1 MHPEWIDI
9 HYVAQRI
16 LCCGKTKAW
25 EILSRDG
32 APTPMKDG
40 PKFTRWKTAEVLA
53 FVNNM
58 PRSDR
63 PAVATRRYKD
73 GRLVGDAA

>member
-1 MHPEWIDI
+1 
-9 HYVAQRI
+9 
-16 LCCGKTKAW
+16 
-25 EILSRDG
+25 
-32 APTPMKDG
+32 MKDG